1 MMSPEPALGLV
12 PARTVATV
20 TLVVSA
26 TRTTLVCGARSVTGM
41 TTTAQIEE
49 LISRE
54 SGPIEVSLLWS
65 RGDGALSVVVRDRAT
80 GEGFSLV
87 PTGPGEVMDVF
98 LHPFAYRASRGAA
111 STFAISGP

>member
-1 MMSPEPALGLV
+1 
-12 PARTVATV
+12 
-20 TLVVSA
+20 
-26 TRTTLVCGARSVTGM
+26 M

-54 SGPIEVSLLWS
+54 SGAIEVSLLWS
-65 RGDGALSVVVRDRAT
+65 RNDGALSVVVRDRAT

-111 STFAISGP
+111 STFAISGG